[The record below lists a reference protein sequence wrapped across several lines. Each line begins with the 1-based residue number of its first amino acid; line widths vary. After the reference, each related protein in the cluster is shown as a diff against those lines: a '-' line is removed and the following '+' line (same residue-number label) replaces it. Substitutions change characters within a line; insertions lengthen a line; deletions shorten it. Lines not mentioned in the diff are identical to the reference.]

1 MASDPANVSPLS
13 FRITSPIHRT
23 VIMTQSLV
31 PLQLSI
37 NPSETTEHF
46 HEESQ
51 SVEIQVPTQLNQEL
65 RDRCPYDEIP
75 LKQEVVKAVTSS
87 SNNSNN
93 NNNIITAKN
102 DASSTA
108 SPSSSVVV
116 DDSDED
122 EEDCYIENTSNYPKT
137 LAITQTPQTSHS
149 VKSVTDT
156 PETSMMQDYS
166 DEDDD
171 DGEEEEQEIKNRDG
185 KSPLNDVEDYQNVL
199 TVPELSHPTI
209 GALLLPKETTIP
221 NNHKDWSLTSLDSVY
236 SEDGVRYVGQHDA
249 HNQDTETFDHM
260 EDRTLESEV
269 EGTTKLDGV
278 VVGTVIDRVPKS
290 SVSVGSEDA
299 VVPNYNLVCSV
310 RKKKKEKRTLER
322 LLAGTADDS
331 VIVTDDD
338 SDDDDD
344 NSTGPPTVGAAFEE
358 LWDENQSQF
367 TSVDYMSSAVSI
379 DSDDD
384 EVGLHDDII
393 STEDNNNHKNEVSS
407 TSKNPVRVAT
417 AKLFGGISNTEEPS
431 GVAMKRRSGK
441 SRDETSTSSSTKE
454 KVVAAVSTLQKH
466 VSKKL
471 VVVGEAVSPA
481 VASLQRSVSSS
492 VTVVRGNITK
502 GILSRG
508 KSVNSAAGTSAA
520 TPTTAAP
527 ESIIDDPD
535 LEAQEDDCIIEEE
548 EEEEELVDDDM
559 TLSTASIDVVKEELM
574 TPRMILW
581 VLIVSLMSIVF
592 VIFVAMLSIFAKHS

>member
-1 MASDPANVSPLS
+1 
-13 FRITSPIHRT
+13 
-23 VIMTQSLV
+23 MTQSLV
-31 PLQLSI
+31 SLQQSITPL
-37 NPSETTEHF
+37 ETTEHF

-51 SVEIQVPTQLNQEL
+51 SVENQVPTHLNQEH
-65 RDRCPYDEIP
+65 RVHCPYDETL
-75 LKQEVVKAVTSS
+75 LKPEVVKTVTSS
-87 SNNSNN
+87 SKNNN
-93 NNNIITAKN
+93 NNNIITTQN

-122 EEDCYIENTSNYPKT
+122 EEDCYIENTSFYPKT
-137 LAITQTPQTSHS
+137 LAITQTPQTFHS
-149 VKSVTDT
+149 IKCVTDT

-171 DGEEEEQEIKNRDG
+171 DGEEEQEQEIRNRDV

-199 TVPELSHPTI
+199 TVPELSHPTS

-221 NNHKDWSLTSLDSVY
+221 NNQKDWSSTSLESVY
-236 SEDGVRYVGQHDA
+236 LEDVVRYVRQHDA
-249 HNQDTETFDHM
+249 HNQDAETLDGM
-260 EDRTLESEV
+260 EDRTLESGV
-269 EGTTKLDGV
+269 EETTQLDGV
-278 VVGTVIDRVPKS
+278 VVGTIIDRIPDS

-310 RKKKKEKRTLER
+310 RKKKREKRTLER

-344 NSTGPPTVGAAFEE
+344 DSTGPPTVGAAFEE
-358 LWDENQSQF
+358 LWGENQSQF
-367 TSVDYMSSAVSI
+367 TSVDYMSGAVSI
-379 DSDDD
+379 DSDDI
-384 EVGLHDDII
+384 V
-393 STEDNNNHKNEVSS
+393 STDDNNNQQNEVSS
-407 TSKNPVRVAT
+407 PSKNPVRVAA
-417 AKLFGGISNTEEPS
+417 AKLFGGISNTEDSPS
-431 GVAMKRRSGK
+431 GVIKKRGNGK
-441 SRDETSTSSSTKE
+441 SRDEASTSSSTKE
-454 KVVAAVSTLQKH
+454 KVVAAVSTLQKQ

-508 KSVNSAAGTSAA
+508 KSVNSAAETSAA

-527 ESIIDDPD
+527 ESITEDPD

-548 EEEEELVDDDM
+548 EEEEEEEELVDDDM
-559 TLSTASIDVVKEELM
+559 TLSSTSIDVVKEELT

-581 VLIVSLMSIVF
+581 VLIVTLMAIVF
-592 VIFVAMLSIFAKHS
+592 IIFVAMLSIFAKHS